1 MRPGPQRTTEPFTAL
16 VALFESAAYDY
27 RVGAKLDEL
36 KEVLAE
42 VSDLEEA
49 ARVLYWD
56 METYIPAAGFGG
68 RGKVI
73 ATLQK
78 RAHDLFVSDRV
89 RSLLEAAGAEVAEVD
104 FDSDEASL
112 VRVTVRDQERER
124 KIPTELVGAIAE
136 ASTAAAPAWR
146 EARERNEFALFA
158 PFLQTTVELSRRK
171 AEAIGYEDRPYD
183 ALLYSEP
190 GMTTAELER
199 IFGRLKEAIVPLV
212 KRIANKADRVD
223 ASVLHG
229 DYAEEAQLAF
239 ARRVITDFGFDF
251 ERGRMDMSAHPFMMP
266 VNHGDVRLTNRVSAD
281 FLPMSLFGAMHESGH
296 GMYGQGHAA
305 ELGRTPLWDGASPG
319 FHESQSRLYENLIGR
334 GRPFWK
340 RWFGELQAAFPERL
354 NKVDPEAFYAAI
366 NRVAPS
372 LIRVEAD
379 EVTYNLHILL
389 RFEMEND
396 LLDGKLTVAEVP
408 NAWNAKMEEY
418 LGVEPPNDTLG
429 ALQDIHWS
437 FAELG
442 GFPGYTL
449 GNIIGAQL
457 MVAIR
462 SDIPDLDA
470 QVEAG
475 QFGALQRWLV
485 EHVHRHGRKFTPAEL
500 LERATGQ
507 RMDAGPWISYV
518 EGKFGEIYGLG

>member
-1 MRPGPQRTTEPFTAL
+1 VTSRI
-16 VALFESAAYDY
+16 
-27 RVGAKLDEL
+27 DEL

-42 VSDLEEA
+42 VAHLEEA

-56 METYIPAAGFGG
+56 METYIPAGGFEG
-68 RGKVI
+68 RGRVI

-78 RAHDLFVSDRV
+78 RSHDLFTSERMG
-89 RSLLEAAGAEVAEVD
+89 SLLESAAAETEGRD

-112 VRVTVRDQERER
+112 VRVTRRDLERER
-124 KIPTELVGAIAE
+124 RIPTDLVGAIAE
-136 ASTAAAPAWR
+136 ASIAAAPAWR
-146 EARERNEFALFA
+146 AARENDDFALFA
-158 PFLQTTVELSRRK
+158 PHLEKTVELSRRK
-171 AEAIGYEDRPYD
+171 AEALGYSDRPYD

-212 KRIANKADRVD
+212 RRITENAHKVD
-223 ASVLHG
+223 ASLLHG
-229 DYAEEAQLAF
+229 NFPAEAQLAF
-239 ARRVITDFGFDF
+239 AKRTISDFGFDF
-251 ERGRMDMSAHPFMMP
+251 ERGRMDLSTHPFMMP
-266 VNHGDVRLTNRVSAD
+266 VNHGDVRLTNRVSED
-281 FLPMSLFGAMHESGH
+281 FLSMSLFGAMHESGH

-305 ELGRTPLWDGASPG
+305 ELVGTPLWDGASPG

-334 GRPFWK
+334 SRPFWK
-340 RWFGELQAAFPERL
+340 RWFADLQAAFPDQL
-354 NKVDPEAFYAAI
+354 GSVDVEAFYRAI
-366 NRVAPS
+366 NKVEPS

-389 RFEMEND
+389 RFEMENE
-396 LLDGKLTVAEVP
+396 LLEGKLKVAEVP

-462 SDIPDLDA
+462 SDIPDLDD

-475 QFGALQRWLV
+475 EFGALQAWLIERV
-485 EHVHRHGRKFTPAEL
+485 QRHGRKFTPAEL
-500 LERATGQ
+500 LQRATGQ
-507 RMDAGPWISYV
+507 PMDAGPWISYV
-518 EGKFGEIYGLG
+518 EAKFGEIYELG

>member
-1 MRPGPQRTTEPFTAL
+1 MGER
-16 VALFESAAYDY
+16 
-27 RVGAKLDEL
+27 LDEL
-36 KEVLAE
+36 KEVLGE

-49 ARVLYWD
+49 ARVLVWD
-56 METYIPAAGFGG
+56 METYIPGGGFEG

-78 RAHDLFVSDRV
+78 RSHDLFASDRV
-89 RSLLEAAGAEVAEVD
+89 RSLLDSAGDEIAGLD
-104 FDSDEASL
+104 FDSDQVSL
-112 VRVTVRDQERER
+112 VRVTRRDQERER
-124 KIPTELVGAIAE
+124 RIPTELVGAIAE
-136 ASTAAAPAWR
+136 ASAAAAPAWR
-146 EARERNEFALFA
+146 EAREKNDFELFA
-158 PFLQTTVELSRRK
+158 PHLQKTVELSRRK
-171 AEAIGYEDRPYD
+171 AEAIGYEDRPYN

-199 IFGRLKEAIVPLV
+199 IFGRLKEAIVPLIR
-212 KRIANKADRVD
+212 RIAENVDTVD
-223 ASVLHG
+223 ASILHG
-229 DYAEEAQLAF
+229 HFPEEAQLAF
-239 ARRVITDFGFDF
+239 AKRVITDFGFDF
-251 ERGRMDMSAHPFMMP
+251 ERGRMDMSTHPFMMG
-266 VNHGDVRLTNRVSAD
+266 VNHGDVRLTNRVNAG

-305 ELGRTPLWDGASPG
+305 ELGRTPLWEGASPG
-319 FHESQSRLYENLIGR
+319 VHESQSRLYENLIGR
-334 GRPFWK
+334 SRPFWK
-340 RWFGELQAAFPERL
+340 RWFGELQAVFPEQFG
-354 NKVDPEAFYAAI
+354 KIDSETFYRAV
-366 NRVAPS
+366 NRVEPS

-396 LLDGKLTVAEVP
+396 LLEGRLAVAEVP

-418 LGVEPPNDTLG
+418 LGIEPPNDTLG

-462 SDIPDLDA
+462 SDLPDLDA
-470 QVEAG
+470 QIESG
-475 QFGALQRWLV
+475 QFAPLQRWLV
-485 EHVHRHGRKFTPAEL
+485 EKVQRHGRKFTPAEL
-500 LERATGQ
+500 LERATGE
-507 RMDAGPWISYV
+507 RMDAGPWITYV
-518 EGKFGEIYGLG
+518 ERKFGEIYDLG